1 MRALNEAW
9 NLLKS
14 SYRPKM
20 HENLQLIYGTGYKP
34 AKRMP
39 RPFMNRVGH
48 RVAYEPNPLSPQ
60 AQIDEMY
67 RMGIDPSS
75 PRGQHMLSSLETQNI
90 PPENLT
96 PQGMIS
102 FSLPDRMTYTPR
114 QALSDDY
121 YEE

>member
-9 NLLKS
+9 NLLKA
-14 SYRPKM
+14 SYSPKM

-34 AKRMP
+34 AERMP
-39 RPFMNRVGH
+39 RPFMSRTEDLI
-48 RVAYEPNPLSPQ
+48 AFEPNPLSPQ
-60 AQIDEMY
+60 AQIDQMY
-67 RMGIDPSS
+67 GMGIDPSS

-96 PQGMIS
+96 PRMIA
-102 FSLPDRMTYTPR
+102 LLRPDRMTYTPQ
-114 QALSDDY
+114 QALSDYD